1 MVKKATLIMII
12 CMLLVSA
19 CVFVSCKEEPLAPP
33 ASQKKERAEVE
44 NTVGTPGENLVED
57 LTDIKEDGS
66 TLEIAAG
73 AGYSGGDAIIVTQT
87 ATYGEVVFDL
97 TPYYGSGKSYYVEA
111 WYKNNGS
118 TREDDPTAYV
128 SFSIV
133 TGSGY
138 DATGQTYDIDGQ
150 YDGDWMDNDEAL
162 DFFELE
168 TNSGGADISDGA
180 WHKVSAVLDAENI
193 EKVMLGEDSQNNG
206 DGDPTMYLLSIV
218 FFVGKY
224 PNQDGYIYYLSDIV
238 VKDLN
243 TELEVEGKT
252 YEAPEEDEGE

>member
-33 ASQKKERAEVE
+33 APQKKERAEVE
-44 NTVGTPGENLVED
+44 NTVGIPGENLVED
-57 LTDIKEDGS
+57 FGDIQEDGS
-66 TLEIAAG
+66 TIEIAAG

-87 ATYGEVVFDL
+87 ADYGEVVFDL

-118 TREDDPTAYV
+118 TREDDLTAYLA
-128 SFSIV
+128 FSIV

-138 DATGQTYDIDGQ
+138 DATGQTYDIPGQ

-168 TNSGGADISDGA
+168 TNTGGADLKDNA
-180 WHKVSAVLDAENI
+180 WHKVAAVLDAENI
-193 EKVMLGEDSQNNG
+193 ENLMLHEDSQNKG

-218 FFVGKY
+218 FYVGTH

-243 TELEVEGKT
+243 TELEAEGKT
-252 YEAPEEDEGE
+252 YEAPEEEEE